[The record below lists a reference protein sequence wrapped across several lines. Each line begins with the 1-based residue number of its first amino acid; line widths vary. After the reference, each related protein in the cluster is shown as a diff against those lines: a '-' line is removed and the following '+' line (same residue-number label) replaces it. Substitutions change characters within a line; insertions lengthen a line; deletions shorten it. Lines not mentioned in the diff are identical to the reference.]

1 MDYRA
6 TEDLHVNAVLLPGLS
21 GRYTPA
27 SSAEI
32 LGDSFWGVGFHVVTA
47 VRRFFDYVL
56 MINMNRNM
64 MI

>member
-1 MDYRA
+1 M
-6 TEDLHVNAVLLPGLS
+6 NAVLLPGLS

-32 LGDSFWGVGFHVVTA
+32 LGDSFWGVGFHVVIA